1 MKTPIRYAGG
11 KSKAYNIIT
20 EQIPKGLFDS
30 SPERIIS
37 PFMGGGSLESRW
49 SSELGIEV
57 IGYDVFHALTNF
69 WNVLLSNPG
78 SLADALVKLRPTKII
93 YKEIK
98 EKLLTWDYTQSML
111 SEWKTDHYKRIPIK
125 LDDITAAA
133 YYFYNH
139 NLSYG
144 PMYLGWMSK
153 IYENETK
160 WNKSIERIR
169 EYKNPLLSVHEG
181 SFEEV
186 INHYAD
192 DFLYLDPPYYL
203 RKDKDNK
210 MFKGLYPNANIDVH
224 HTGFNH
230 ELLRDL
236 LHKHKGKFILS
247 YNNCETIREYYKD
260 FKLSYPKWHTSYAYN
275 TDKGG
280 DRERR
285 SKESHEIVIQS
296 RK

>member
-11 KSKAYNIIT
+11 TSKAYGIIT
-20 EQIPKGLFDS
+20 KELTTSKIPPK
-30 SPERIIS
+30 RIVS
-37 PFMGGGSLESRW
+37 PFLGGGSLESRW
-49 SSELGIEV
+49 SSELKIEV

-69 WNVLLSNPG
+69 WNVLLSNPD
-78 SLADALVKLRPTKII
+78 SLANVLVKLRPTKII

-111 SEWKTDHYKRIPIK
+111 SEWKTDHYKRTPIK

-186 INHYAD
+186 INHYAY

-203 RKDKDNK
+203 KKDKDNK

-224 HTGFNH
+224 HTGFDH

-236 LHKHKGKFILS
+236 LHNHKGKFILS

-296 RK
+296 R

>member
-20 EQIPKGLFDS
+20 EQIPKGLFEE

-57 IGYDVFHALTNF
+57 IGYDIFHALTNF
-69 WNVLLSNPG
+69 WNVLLTDSNG
-78 SLADALVKLRPTKII
+78 LADRLSELVPTKEK
-93 YKEIK
+93 YNEIK
-98 EKLLTWDYTQSML
+98 EILLRWDSTQDML
-111 SEWKTDHYKRIPIK
+111 SEWKTDNYKRTPIK
-125 LDDITAAA
+125 LDDMTAAT
-133 YYFYNH
+133 YYYYH
-139 NLSYG
+139 YHLSYG
-144 PMYLGWMSK
+144 PQYLGWISSNDINNQK
-153 IYENETK
+153 K

-169 EYKNPLLSVHEG
+169 GYKNSRLSVHEG
-181 SFEEV
+181 SFNDT
-186 INHYAD
+186 ILNHNE

-203 RKDKDNK
+203 KKDVDNK
-210 MFKGLYPNANIDVH
+210 MCKGLYPSSNIDVH
-224 HTGFNH
+224 HTGFDH

-260 FKLSYPKWHTSYAYN
+260 FKLSYPKWHISYAYN

-280 DRERR
+280 DSERN
-285 SKESHEIVIQS
+285 SKESHEIIIQS
-296 RK
+296 R